1 VLGVPE
7 KEDRLM
13 WGRLGAMLIKEF
25 RQLAGDLPILFIL
38 LWGFSGAV
46 FIAGRAISMDINNYP
61 VAVLDLSRSPESREL
76 IARLREPWFKV
87 VAHLQSDAE
96 LTDALDR
103 GRTSLA
109 VVIPPDFARRVRA
122 GEGRFQVISDGTQS
136 QMATLAG
143 GYITQLAGD
152 YSVELLEDQLG
163 PADRLL
169 ANLPQVDARPRV
181 EFNPNITS
189 AWFSSLLEMLN
200 MITMISMLLTAAA
213 MVREKEQGT
222 LEQLLVSPLR
232 PAELFA
238 AKIIP
243 TVVVIL
249 LLSPLS
255 LFGIVSGVFGTPL
268 RGSVLFFYAVSVLY
282 VVSVASLGIYIAM
295 LARNLAQA
303 MMMLFLILFPMLF
316 LSGATTPP
324 ESMAPWMRYATLVSP
339 MRYYIDFGYQV
350 LFKGNG
356 LAYVWH
362 DILGMLVLG
371 GLMFGFSVARFRR
384 LLG

>member
-1 VLGVPE
+1 
-7 KEDRLM
+7 M
-13 WGRLGAMLIKEF
+13 WGRLGAMVIKEF
-25 RQLAGDLPILFIL
+25 RQLAGDWPILFIL

-61 VAVLDLSRSPESREL
+61 VAVLDLSRSPDSREL
-76 IARLREPWFKV
+76 IARLRQPYFKV
-87 VAHLQSDAE
+87 VEHLQSDAQ

-103 GRTSLA
+103 GRASLGL
-109 VVIPPDFARRVRA
+109 VIPPTFARDVQS
-122 GEGRFQVISDGTQS
+122 GQGRFQVISDGTQS

-143 GYITQLAGD
+143 GYITQLSGD
-152 YSVELLEDQLG
+152 YSVELLERRLG
-163 PADRLL
+163 PSQRLL
-169 ANLPQVDARPRV
+169 AGLPQVDARPRV
-181 EFNPNITS
+181 QFNPNIES

-255 LFGIVSGVFGTPL
+255 LFGIVGGVFGTPL

-282 VVSVASLGIYIAM
+282 IASVASLGLYIAM

-324 ESMAPWMRYATLVSP
+324 ESMAPWMRYATLISP

-356 LAYVWH
+356 LAYVWR

>member
-1 VLGVPE
+1 
-7 KEDRLM
+7 M
-13 WGRLGAMLIKEF
+13 WGRLGAMVLKEF
-25 RQLAGDLPILFIL
+25 RQLASDRAIL
-38 LWGFSGAV
+38 LILAWGFLGAV
-46 FIAGRAISMDINNYP
+46 YIAGRAINMDIQNYP
-61 VAVLDLSRSPESREL
+61 VAVLDLSRSPDSREL
-76 IARLREPWFKV
+76 IARLRQPYFKV
-87 VAHLQSDAE
+87 VALLDSDAA
-96 LTDALDR
+96 LSDALDR
-103 GRTSLA
+103 GHASLGL
-109 VVIPPDFARRVRA
+109 VIPPGFARDIQA
-122 GEGRFQVISDGTQS
+122 GEGRFQVISDGSQS

-143 GYITQLAGD
+143 GYITQLVGD
-152 YSVELLEDQLG
+152 YSVELLGRRLG
-163 PADRLL
+163 SPPRLL
-169 ANLPQVDARPRV
+169 ARLPQVDARPRV

-189 AWFSSLLEMLN
+189 AWFSSLLEMFN
-200 MITMISMLLTAAA
+200 IITMISMLLTAAA
-213 MVREKEQGT
+213 MVREKEHGT

-243 TVVVIL
+243 TVAVVL

-255 LFGIVSGVFGTPL
+255 LLGIVRGVFDTPL
-268 RGSVLFFYAVSVLY
+268 RGSLLLFYGVSVLY
-282 VVSVASLGIYIAM
+282 ITSVASLGIYIAL

-303 MMMLFLILFPMLF
+303 MMVLFLILFPMLF

-324 ESMAPWMRYATLVSP
+324 ESMAPWMRYATLISP

-384 LLG
+384 MLG

>member
-1 VLGVPE
+1 
-7 KEDRLM
+7 M
-13 WGRLGAMLIKEF
+13 WGRLGAMVIKEF
-25 RQLAGDLPILFIL
+25 RQLAGDWPILFIL

-61 VAVLDLSRSPESREL
+61 VAVLDLSRSPDSREL
-76 IARLREPWFKV
+76 IARLRQPYFKV
-87 VAHLQSDAE
+87 VEQLQSDAQ

-103 GRTSLA
+103 GRASLGL
-109 VVIPPDFARRVRA
+109 VIPPTFARDVQA
-122 GEGRFQVISDGTQS
+122 GQGRFQVISDGTQS

-143 GYITQLAGD
+143 GYITQLSGD
-152 YSVELLEDQLG
+152 YSVELLERRLG
-163 PADRLL
+163 PSQRLL
-169 ANLPQVDARPRV
+169 AGLPQVDARPRV
-181 EFNPNITS
+181 QFNPNIES

-255 LFGIVSGVFGTPL
+255 LFGIVGGVFGTPL

-282 VVSVASLGIYIAM
+282 IASVASLGLYIAM

-324 ESMAPWMRYATLVSP
+324 ESMAPWMRYATLISP

>member
-1 VLGVPE
+1 
-7 KEDRLM
+7 M
-13 WGRLGAMLIKEF
+13 WGRLGSMVRKEF
-25 RQLAGDLPILFIL
+25 RQLAGDWPILFIL
-38 LWGFSGAV
+38 VWGFSGAI
-46 FIAGRAISMDINNYP
+46 FIAGRAISMDLNNYP
-61 VAVLDLSRSPESREL
+61 VAVLDYSHSQESREL
-76 IARLREPWFKV
+76 IARLRPPNFKIV
-87 VAHLQSDAE
+87 SLLASDAE
-96 LTDALDR
+96 LLGTLDE
-103 GRTSLA
+103 GGASLA
-109 VVIPPDFARRVRA
+109 VIIPPTFQRDVQQGR
-122 GEGRFQVISDGTQS
+122 GRFQVISDGTQS

-143 GYITQLAGD
+143 GYITRLAGE
-152 YSVELLEDQLG
+152 YAVELLERRIG
-163 PADRLL
+163 PAGRTL
-169 ANLPQVDARPRV
+169 ARLPQVDARVRM
-181 EFNPNITS
+181 EYNPNITS
-189 AWFSSLLEMLN
+189 AWFSSMLEMLN

-222 LEQLLVSPLR
+222 LEQILVSPLR

-249 LLSPLS
+249 ALSPLG
-255 LFGIVSGVFGTPL
+255 LFGIVQGVFHTPL

-282 VVSVASLGIYIAM
+282 IASVASLGLAIAVI
-295 LARNLAQA
+295 ARNLAQA

-324 ESMAPWMRYATLVSP
+324 ESMAPWMRYATLISP

-362 DILGMLVLG
+362 DVLG
-371 GLMFGFSVARFRR
+371 IGLMGALMFGFSVWRFRKM
-384 LLG
+384 LG

>member
-1 VLGVPE
+1 
-7 KEDRLM
+7 
-13 WGRLGAMLIKEF
+13 
-25 RQLAGDLPILFIL
+25 
-38 LWGFSGAV
+38 
-46 FIAGRAISMDINNYP
+46 
-61 VAVLDLSRSPESREL
+61 
-76 IARLREPWFKV
+76 
-87 VAHLQSDAE
+87 
-96 LTDALDR
+96 
-103 GRTSLA
+103 
-109 VVIPPDFARRVRA
+109 
-122 GEGRFQVISDGTQS
+122 
-136 QMATLAG
+136 
-143 GYITQLAGD
+143 
-152 YSVELLEDQLG
+152 
-163 PADRLL
+163 
-169 ANLPQVDARPRV
+169 
-181 EFNPNITS
+181 
-189 AWFSSLLEMLN
+189 

-255 LFGIVSGVFGTPL
+255 LFGIVGGVFGTPL

-282 VVSVASLGIYIAM
+282 IASVASLGLYIAM

-324 ESMAPWMRYATLVSP
+324 ESIAPWMRYATLISP

>member
-1 VLGVPE
+1 
-7 KEDRLM
+7 M
-13 WGRLGAMLIKEF
+13 WGRLGAMVLKEF
-25 RQLAGDLPILFIL
+25 RQLAADRAIVLILI
-38 LWGFSGAV
+38 WGFLGAV
-46 FIAGRAISMDINNYP
+46 YIAGRAVSMDINNYP
-61 VAVLDLSRSPESREL
+61 VAVLDLSRSNESREL
-76 IARLREPWFKV
+76 IARLRAPYFKV
-87 VAHLQSDAE
+87 VTQLRSDAD
-96 LTDALDR
+96 LTDTLDR
-103 GRTSLA
+103 GAASVAL
-109 VVIPPDFARRVRA
+109 VIPPTFARDVQA

-152 YSVELLEDQLG
+152 YSVALLERRRG
-163 PADRLL
+163 PTDRLL

-189 AWFSSLLEMLN
+189 AWFTSLLELFN

-213 MVREKEQGT
+213 LVREKEHGT

-243 TVVVIL
+243 TVVVVL
-249 LLSPLS
+249 VLSPVS
-255 LFGIVSGVFGTPL
+255 LFGIVGGVFGTPL
-268 RGSVLFFYAVSVLY
+268 RGSVLLFYAVSVLY
-282 VVSVASLGIYIAM
+282 ITSVASLGIYIAL

-303 MMMLFLILFPMLF
+303 MMVLFLILFPMLF

-324 ESMAPWMRYATLVSP
+324 ESMSPWMRYATLISP

-371 GLMFGFSVARFRR
+371 GLMFGFSVLRFRR
-384 LLG
+384 VLG

>member
-1 VLGVPE
+1 
-7 KEDRLM
+7 M
-13 WGRLGAMLIKEF
+13 WGRMSAMVIKEF

-61 VAVLDLSRSPESREL
+61 VAVLDLSKSTESREL
-76 IARLREPWFKV
+76 VARLRPPYFKV
-87 VAHLQSDAE
+87 VAQLQGDAE

-103 GRTSLA
+103 ASASLGL
-109 VVIPPDFARRVRA
+109 VIPPTFARDVQA

-152 YSVELLEDQLG
+152 YNIELLERRLG
-163 PADRLL
+163 PSDRLL
-169 ANLPQVDARPRV
+169 ARLPQVDARPRV

-189 AWFSSLLEMLN
+189 AWFSSLLEMFN

-213 MVREKEQGT
+213 MVREKENGT

-249 LLSPLS
+249 LLSPLA
-255 LFGIVSGVFGTPL
+255 LFGIVGGVFGTPL
-268 RGSVLFFYAVSVLY
+268 RGSVLLFYAVSVLY
-282 VVSVASLGIYIAM
+282 VASVASLGIYIAM
-295 LARNLAQA
+295 LARNLPQA
-303 MMMLFLILFPMLF
+303 MMMLFLIMFPMLF

-324 ESMAPWMRYATLVSP
+324 ESMAPWMRYATLISP

-384 LLG
+384 MLG

>member
-1 VLGVPE
+1 MWARLAAMVL
-7 KEDRLM
+7 
-13 WGRLGAMLIKEF
+13 KEF
-25 RQLAGDLPILFIL
+25 RQLAGDLPVLFIL
-38 LWGFSGAV
+38 LWGFSGAI

-61 VAVLDLSRSPESREL
+61 VAVLDLSHSPESREL
-76 IARLREPWFKV
+76 IARLRAPWFKV
-87 VAHLQSDAE
+87 VAALESDAE

-109 VVIPPDFARRVRA
+109 LVIPPTFARDVQA
-122 GEGRFQVISDGTQS
+122 GAGRFQVISDGTQS

-143 GYITQLAGD
+143 GYITQLAGG
-152 YSVELLEDQLG
+152 YSVELLERRLG
-163 PADRLL
+163 PSERLL
-169 ANLPQVDARPRV
+169 ARLPQVDARPRV

-213 MVREKEQGT
+213 MVREKEHGT

-255 LFGIVSGVFGTPL
+255 LFGIVGGVFGTPL
-268 RGSVLFFYAVSVLY
+268 RGNVLFFYAVSVLY
-282 VVSVASLGIYIAM
+282 ITSVASLGIYIAM

-324 ESMAPWMRYATLVSP
+324 ESMSPWMRYATLISP

-356 LAYVWH
+356 LAQVWQ

-384 LLG
+384 LVG

>member
-1 VLGVPE
+1 
-7 KEDRLM
+7 M
-13 WGRLGAMLIKEF
+13 WGRLGAMVLKEF
-25 RQLAGDLPILFIL
+25 RQLAGDWPILFIL
-38 LWGFSGAV
+38 AWGFSGAV

-61 VAVLDLSRSPESREL
+61 VAVLDLSRSPDSRAL
-76 IARLREPWFKV
+76 IDRLRPPYFKLV
-87 VAHLQSDAE
+87 SMLQSDAE
-96 LTDALDR
+96 LSNALDR
-103 GRTSLA
+103 GRASLGL
-109 VVIPPDFARRVRA
+109 VIPPTFARDVQA
-122 GEGRFQVISDGTQS
+122 GQGRFQVISDGTQS

-152 YSVELLEDQLG
+152 YSIELLERRLG
-163 PADRLL
+163 PSERLL
-169 ANLPQVDARPRV
+169 ARLPQVDARPRV

-189 AWFSSLLEMLN
+189 AWFSSLLEMFN

-213 MVREKEQGT
+213 MVREKEHGT

-249 LLSPLS
+249 LLSPLA
-255 LFGIVSGVFGTPL
+255 LLGIVHGVFGTPL
-268 RGSVLFFYAVSVLY
+268 RGSLLLFYGVSVLY
-282 VVSVASLGIYIAM
+282 IASVSSLGIYIAM
-295 LARNLAQA
+295 LARNLPQA
-303 MMMLFLILFPMLF
+303 MMMLFLIMFPMLF

-324 ESMAPWMRYATLVSP
+324 ESMSPWMRYATLISP

-371 GLMFGFSVARFRR
+371 GLMFGFSVVRFRR
-384 LLG
+384 MLG

>member
-1 VLGVPE
+1 
-7 KEDRLM
+7 M
-13 WGRLGAMLIKEF
+13 WGRLGAMVLKEF
-25 RQLAGDLPILFIL
+25 RQLAADRAIVLILI
-38 LWGFSGAV
+38 WGFLGAV
-46 FIAGRAISMDINNYP
+46 YIAGRAISMDINNYP
-61 VAVLDLSRSPESREL
+61 VAVLDLSRSNESREL
-76 IARLREPWFKV
+76 IARLRPPYFKV
-87 VAHLQSDAE
+87 VTQLRSDAD
-96 LTDALDR
+96 LTDTLDR
-103 GRTSLA
+103 GAASVAL
-109 VVIPPDFARRVRA
+109 VIPPTFARDVQA

-143 GYITQLAGD
+143 GYITQLAGE
-152 YSVELLEDQLG
+152 YSVELLERRLG

-169 ANLPQVDARPRV
+169 ADLPQVDARPRV

-189 AWFSSLLEMLN
+189 AWFSSLLELFN

-213 MVREKEQGT
+213 LVREKEHGT

-243 TVVVIL
+243 TVVVVL
-249 LLSPLS
+249 LLSPVS
-255 LFGIVSGVFGTPL
+255 LFGIVGGVFGTPL

-282 VVSVASLGIYIAM
+282 ITSVASLGIYIAL

-303 MMMLFLILFPMLF
+303 MMVLFLILFPMLF

-324 ESMAPWMRYATLVSP
+324 ESMTPWMRYATLVSP

-371 GLMFGFSVARFRR
+371 GLMFGFSVLRFRR
-384 LLG
+384 VLG

>member
-1 VLGVPE
+1 
-7 KEDRLM
+7 M

-143 GYITQLAGD
+143 GYITQLSGD
-152 YSVELLEDQLG
+152 YSVELLERRLG
-163 PADRLL
+163 PSQRLL
-169 ANLPQVDARPRV
+169 AGLPQVDARPRV

-255 LFGIVSGVFGTPL
+255 LFGIVGGVFGTPL

-324 ESMAPWMRYATLVSP
+324 ESMAPWMRYATLISP

>member
-1 VLGVPE
+1 
-7 KEDRLM
+7 M

-96 LTDALDR
+96 LTAALDR

-213 MVREKEQGT
+213 MVREKEHGT

-255 LFGIVSGVFGTPL
+255 LFGIVGGVFGTPL

>member
-1 VLGVPE
+1 
-7 KEDRLM
+7 M
-13 WGRLGAMLIKEF
+13 WGRLWSMVRKEF
-25 RQLAGDLPILFIL
+25 RQLAGDWPILFIL
-38 LWGFSGAV
+38 VWGFSGAI
-46 FIAGRAISMDINNYP
+46 FIAGRAISMDLNNYP
-61 VAVLDLSRSPESREL
+61 VAVLDYSHSQESREL
-76 IARLREPWFKV
+76 IARLRSPNFKIV
-87 VAHLQSDAE
+87 GMLASDAE
-96 LTDALDR
+96 LLRTLDE
-103 GRTSLA
+103 GGASLA
-109 VVIPPDFARRVRA
+109 LVIPPTFQNDVQQ
-122 GEGRFQVISDGTQS
+122 GQGRFQVISDGTQS

-143 GYITQLAGD
+143 GYITQLAGE
-152 YSVELLEDQLG
+152 YAVELLERRIG
-163 PADRLL
+163 PAGRVL
-169 ANLPQVDARPRV
+169 AQLPQVDARVRV
-181 EFNPNITS
+181 EYNPNITS
-189 AWFSSLLEMLN
+189 AWFSSMLEMLN

-222 LEQLLVSPLR
+222 LEQILVSPLR

-249 LLSPLS
+249 ALSPIA
-255 LFGIVSGVFGTPL
+255 LFGVVQGVFHTPL
-268 RGSVLFFYAVSVLY
+268 RGSLLLFYSVSVLY
-282 VVSVASLGIYIAM
+282 IASVASLGLAIAVI
-295 LARNLAQA
+295 ARNLAQA

-324 ESMAPWMRYATLVSP
+324 ESMAPWMRYATLISP

-362 DILGMLVLG
+362 DILGIVVLG
-371 GLMFGFSVARFRR
+371 SVMFGFAVARFRR